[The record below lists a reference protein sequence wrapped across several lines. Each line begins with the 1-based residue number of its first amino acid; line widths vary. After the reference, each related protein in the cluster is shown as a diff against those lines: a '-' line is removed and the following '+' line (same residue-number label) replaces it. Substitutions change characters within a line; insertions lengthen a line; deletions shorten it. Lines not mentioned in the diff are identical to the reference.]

1 MCSTIL
7 KRQYTIATI
16 LSKVLYV
23 QNMSQRTIPSHS
35 VGRKSGVWLV
45 YVLVFGYAL
54 IRGQFLL
61 GVLAV
66 VGIRLVFVSRRF
78 LFAVES
84 IADSLQRI
92 SEQESD

>member
-1 MCSTIL
+1 M
-7 KRQYTIATI
+7 
-16 LSKVLYV
+16 
-23 QNMSQRTIPSHS
+23 
-35 VGRKSGVWLV
+35 V

-54 IRGQFLL
+54 IRGQLLL

-84 IADSLQRI
+84 ISDSLQRI
-92 SEQESD
+92 AEQEND